1 MCLCVSVC
9 VDLCVCAIEYRLDKE
24 EYNMCMKICWNYI
37 EKENSNSTKKPAL
50 VPLFTPKMQLEVA

>member
-1 MCLCVSVC
+1 VC
-9 VDLCVCAIEYRLDKE
+9 VDLGVCAIENSLDKE
-24 EYNMCMKICWNYI
+24 ECNMCMKICWNYI